1 MTHTTAKTEKMAIS
15 NDERWYMAVT
25 QAKNIASLLG
35 GEFSDVYVRDSTG
48 KETRRFIIELTE
60 ETDD

>member
-1 MTHTTAKTEKMAIS
+1 MAIS
-15 NDERWYMAVT
+15 KDERWFMAVT

-35 GEFSDVYVRDSTG
+35 GEFSDVIVRDSTG
-48 KETRRFIIELTE
+48 KETRRFVIEFTE